1 MIGAIYSAL
10 TLLGEEGI
18 VWVVFGFLI
27 LFFLLGLRF
36 EKFRRAAPALMTSL
50 GILGTFCGIFI
61 ALYPLDFSP
70 GKMNDSI
77 EALLNGMTTAFVT
90 SLLGIASGILFRVVE
105 NTPLSDSLDALLSRL
120 MDAPKGIPP
129 EQREIL
135 DRLDA
140 IKQAIAGDGDSSM
153 VTQMQKMR
161 DENRDGFKKLDG
173 LTETIRDALIKNLE
187 GLTEE
192 IRDIIGRQLGESLQN
207 LIENIEEAL
216 IKQFGKTFVEFNEA
230 TQAIKKWQEDHRAQV
245 EQLTEAFNLA
255 AMRIAQIAEN
265 AEKIPPTM
273 DQLKKS
279 VEVADREV
287 VALNRSVEAFANMR
301 QQAEQSFPVIKQHL
315 DQIGTDLKNS
325 ATGFTG
331 LENTIRQTFENADR
345 ESKRLA
351 QQHLEN
357 VESVAAG
364 MRETLEKAQRDSSA
378 KVASIVASAIEKFS
392 GEIDQELDRIARAWG
407 NQMVSIAERCAEV
420 IQRVERPRR

>member
-1 MIGAIYSAL
+1 MIEMIYSVL

-18 VWVVFGFLI
+18 VWVVFVLLI
-27 LFFLLGLRF
+27 VFFLLGLRF
-36 EKFRRAAPALMTSL
+36 EKFRRATPALMTSL

-90 SLLGIASGILFRVVE
+90 SLLGIAFGILFRVVE
-105 NTPLSDSLDALLSRL
+105 NTPLSDSVSRL
-120 MDAPKGIPP
+120 MDAPKEIPP

-173 LTETIRDALIKNLE
+173 LTETIRDALVKNLE

-192 IRDIIGRQLGESLQN
+192 IRDIIGKQLGESLQA
-207 LIENIEEAL
+207 LIKNIEEAL

-245 EQLTEAFNLA
+245 EQLTDAFNLA

-273 DQLKKS
+273 EQLKKG

-287 VALNRSVEAFANMR
+287 VALNRSVEAFTNMR

-325 ATGFTG
+325 AAGFTG
-331 LENTIRQTFENADR
+331 LESTIRRTFENADR

-392 GEIDQELDRIARAWG
+392 GDINQELDRIARAWG

-420 IQRVERPRR
+420 IQKVERPRR